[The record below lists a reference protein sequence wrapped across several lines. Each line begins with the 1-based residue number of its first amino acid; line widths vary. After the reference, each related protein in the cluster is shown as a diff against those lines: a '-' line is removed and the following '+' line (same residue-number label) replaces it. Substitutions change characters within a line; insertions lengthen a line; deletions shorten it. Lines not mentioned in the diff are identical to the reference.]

1 MTKSRTCR
9 SFNRN
14 VSQSLS
20 VVCDPKRKN
29 FGLLRTGC
37 GWGQIPAAI
46 ASAAIVAMFVYFC
59 LHFAN
64 PKSDLNF
71 RSAILN
77 LLKISYLFILLNFRW
92 DRIVRIN
99 FGLSGFAQSETT
111 RITAQRIARGTFGLR
126 IFGDKWHAPFI
137 LSPNEQCQ
145 STEGINSKES
155 NQGNHR
161 MASSFIDQM
170 MDS

>member
-1 MTKSRTCR
+1 VTKSRTCR
-9 SFNRN
+9 SFNGN
-14 VSQSLS
+14 VTQSLS
-20 VVCDPKRKN
+20 VVCAQSAKTLAFCALVAVEARYQLQSHQLQSSPCL
-29 FGLLRTGC
+29 FICLR
-37 GWGQIPAAI
+37 
-46 ASAAIVAMFVYFC
+46 
-59 LHFAN
+59 FAN
-64 PKSDLNF
+64 SKSDLDF
-71 RSAILN
+71 SSAILN